1 MKIRLKNS
9 KKHTILY
16 TSNIW
21 DIMQEILKR
30 ERKIDRNKEHFWTI
44 SLNNRFQIL
53 DIELVSLGSLSS
65 SIVTPTEV
73 LSVPLQKRATA
84 VVLVH
89 NNPAGELTASEPIK
103 DLTDQLIQACKL
115 MRTPVFDHVIITE
128 ASFYSFRDTGLLA
141 ELEKSEKYVLPYELK
156 ARYRKE
162 MLAVLKAERQQ
173 SSAKIQQSLEKG
185 IRKGRK
191 EGKEEGLQLGEEKGL
206 KKGRKEGIEQGIQ
219 QGRAEGIQEGAKQRE
234 VAIAKQLLKDGE
246 AIEKIVR
253 WTGLGEEQLKQLT
266 P

>member
-16 TSNIW
+16 TSDIW

-103 DLTDQLIQACKL
+103 DLTDLLIQACKL

-162 MLAVLKAERQQ
+162 MLSTLQTERKQ

-185 IRKGRK
+185 IR
-191 EGKEEGLQLGEEKGL
+191 
-206 KKGRKEGIEQGIQ
+206 KGRKEGIEQGIQ
-219 QGRAEGIQEGAKQRE
+219 QGRAEGIQEGLEKTAKQMLAKGYE
-234 VAIAKQLLKDGE
+234 LKAIQE
-246 AIEKIVR
+246 I
-253 WTGLGEEQLKQLT
+253 TGLSVQQIGRLRRAT
-266 P
+266 